1 MDNLPV
7 GFTTVNTGK
16 RKCRYCQYFELGY
29 CNLFETM
36 VNEDNLC
43 ALYMPIF
50 DYKQKDGFNEPVLTI
65 ANNVV

>member
-1 MDNLPV
+1 MVKLPP
-7 GFTTVNTGK
+7 GFTVVKTGK
-16 RKCRYCQYFELGY
+16 RKCRYCQYFEYGY
-29 CNLFETM
+29 CNLFDVM

-50 DYKQKDGFNEPVLTI
+50 DYKQKDRLIEPVLTV